1 MPSDPLRTAPHPP
14 RPALSRE
21 ARSSSYTHRAI
32 FVPFAV
38 KSSRVSKDGDEVE
51 IQFSDRTF
59 TFLTSWLYLSRQSE
73 GLPAPGGCKNP
84 SKIHIKC
91 VKVSGVGV
99 RATVDITWN
108 TGTTSLFPA
117 LLLRVFSP
125 TKALGQERCEERLPD
140 LGGRNPRSGV
150 GQLTLDEKCVA
161 ARYRAMLTDRIKEY
175 MDEEWISTAPTSLL
189 KEMLRY
195 VDIEIRN
202 EPVAAKTPAAEE
214 SHNDAAV
221 RSSSN
226 DLLIDEEVIK

>member
-1 MPSDPLRTAPHPP
+1 MIPCAQPPTPPTPS
-14 RPALSRE
+14 LSK
-21 ARSSSYTHRAI
+21 ATLSSSYTHRAI

-38 KSSRVSKDGDEVE
+38 QSSRVCEDGDEVE
-51 IQFSDRTF
+51 VQFSDQTF

-84 SKIHIKC
+84 SRIHTKC

-108 TGTTSLFPA
+108 TGTTSQFPA
-117 LLLRVFSP
+117 LLSRVFGP
-125 TKALGQERCEERLPD
+125 TKALGQEQNQERLPE

-150 GQLTLDEKCVA
+150 GQLTLDEKRVA
-161 ARYRAMLTDRIKEY
+161 DRYRTMLMDRIKGF
-175 MDEEWISTAPTSLL
+175 MDEEWVSTAPTSLL
-189 KEMLRY
+189 KEMVRY
-195 VDIEIRN
+195 VEIEIQD
-202 EPVAAKTPAAEE
+202 EPVAAQTPAAEV

-221 RSSSN
+221 RSSSD

>member
-1 MPSDPLRTAPHPP
+1 MPNVPLRTAPRSPTP
-14 RPALSRE
+14 ARPKP

-38 KSSRVSKDGDEVE
+38 KSSRVSEDGDEVE
-51 IQFSDRTF
+51 VQFSDQTF
-59 TFLTSWLYLSRQSE
+59 TFLTLWLYVSRQSE

-84 SKIHIKC
+84 SKIEIKC
-91 VKVSGVGV
+91 VKISGVGV

-117 LLLRVFSP
+117 LLLRVFGP
-125 TKALGQERCEERLPD
+125 TKALGWERCEERLPD

-161 ARYRAMLTDRIKEY
+161 DRYRAMLTDRIKEY
-175 MDEEWISTAPTSLL
+175 MDEEWIPTAPTSLL

-195 VDIEIRN
+195 VDIEIQN
-202 EPVAAKTPAAEE
+202 KPVAAKTTAAGK
-214 SHNDAAV
+214 SHNDGAV
-221 RSSSN
+221 RSSSD
-226 DLLIDEEVIK
+226 DLLIDKEMIK